1 MALSKELKK
10 KIEERLGSPLT
21 YSADCERLAAAIE
34 EATGE
39 RLGVTTIKRMFGF
52 AGEQVEPRGTTMDI
66 IAQYLGYDDMKDM
79 TRQLGDASDISM
91 FTPVDEINVSTLR
104 EGTQIQFTYDP
115 DRLIVI
121 TYIGDFWFII
131 NESLGSKLRK
141 GDKIRLTQLAKGFEL
156 LISDVVRDSTNLG
169 PYHAAKNGG
178 LTSVEII
185 V

>member
-21 YSADCERLAAAIE
+21 YSADCERLATAIE
-34 EATGE
+34 DATGE

-66 IAQYLGYDDMKDM
+66 IAQYLGYADMKDM

-91 FTPVDEINVSTLR
+91 FTPVDEVNVSTLTQ
-104 EGTQIQFTYDP
+104 GTQIQLTYDP

-121 TYIGDFWFII
+121 TYIGEFWFII
-131 NESLGSKLRK
+131 NESIGSKLRK
-141 GDKIRLTQLAKGFEL
+141 GDRIRLTQLATGFEL
-156 LISDVVRDSTNLG
+156 LITDVVRDGSNLG
-169 PYHAAKNGG
+169 SYHAAKNGG
-178 LTSVEII
+178 LTSLEII